1 MKRIHG
7 HEVMEMMLASGSAY
21 TKTSLARDIVRA
33 FGKDARFYTCS
44 ADNMTASELV
54 AFLEAK
60 GKFHP
65 HKGGFQT
72 APDKICKH

>member
-7 HEVMEMMLASGSAY
+7 HEVMKMMLASGKAY
-21 TKTSLARDIVRA
+21 TKTTLVKDIVGT

-44 ADNMTASELV
+44 ADSMTAPELV

-60 GKFHP
+60 GKFVP
-65 HKGGFQT
+65 RKGGFET
-72 APDKICKH
+72 DANKICKH

>member
-1 MKRIHG
+1 MK
-7 HEVMEMMLASGSAY
+7 MMLASGKPY
-21 TKTSLARDIVRA
+21 TKTSLAKEIVST

-44 ADNMTASELV
+44 ADSMTASELV

-72 APDKICKH
+72 APEKICKH